1 MQFSLC
7 YLSFPF
13 KKKFSLLYSFFQFNF
28 VTLFV
33 KFFHLIFF
41 PGMVS
46 PCCLFPP
53 TMKCFTLLLL
63 PPIVTRCLLF
73 HIEPHKLNL
82 RRVFAYKVSFQAV
95 LSFILSTFSNNLL
108 FHFAQERKRPPLCFS
123 TRWKVCPHL
132 LLPFTL
138 FTPFSFKVAFFS
150 GDIFYDDGG
159 KQVETCLFAFA
170 VPPMD
175 VDGGKQ
181 VESCLFAFP
190 LSPMRAPL
198 WYNEK
203 GKDLFFLVSYFAAC
217 TLDY

>member
-1 MQFSLC
+1 MANFSKFENCLMSAFTVQNPSKC
-7 YLSFPF
+7 QISFCTGLSQPRPPCNFHF
-13 KKKFSLLYSFFQFNF
+13 VIFLSLSKKKFSLLYSFFQFNF

-123 TRWKVCPHL
+123 TR
-132 LLPFTL
+132 
-138 FTPFSFKVAFFS
+138 
-150 GDIFYDDGG
+150 
-159 KQVETCLFAFA
+159 
-170 VPPMD
+170 
-175 VDGGKQ
+175 
-181 VESCLFAFP
+181 
-190 LSPMRAPL
+190 
-198 WYNEK
+198 
-203 GKDLFFLVSYFAAC
+203 
-217 TLDY
+217 